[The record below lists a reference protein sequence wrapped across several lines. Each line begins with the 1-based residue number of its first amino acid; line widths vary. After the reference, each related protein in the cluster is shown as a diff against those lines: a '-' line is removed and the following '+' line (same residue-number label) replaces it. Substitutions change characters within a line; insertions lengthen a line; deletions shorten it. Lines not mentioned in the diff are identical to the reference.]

1 MKKNILL
8 KEAKKTTSGITLI
21 ALVVTIV
28 ILIILATISL
38 NLLFNKNGIIKQAQL
53 AKEIQANAE
62 AREKEQLDTIEEEA
76 NKIISNVIDQE
87 KSEEKLEMTI
97 AEAKAAV
104 TSYETLQEYIGTK
117 ITDYNPKAG
126 GTWRIFYYDEA
137 GEFGTTGKLY
147 LKRDFVSNDTSLSSH
162 IDYLPSEQG
171 LKIMKAM
178 NPKWRDYPTVGAN
191 TIDLENEHCVAWLC
205 DPEVWNDNYKTDQA
219 DYAIG
224 SPSVEMY
231 MKAYN
236 VWKTGN
242 KDATNLICKVEGEN
256 GYSVGANNSYK
267 SDVGWVTD
275 ENVLESGPKNIF
287 MTSGEN
293 YWWLASPSA
302 RSAKAVDYINGFYIN
317 VSNYNYV
324 RAQGV
329 CPIVSL

>member
-104 TSYETLQEYIGTK
+104 TSYETLQKYIGKK

-126 GTWRIFYYDEA
+126 GTWRIFYYDET
-137 GEFGTTGKLY
+137 GEFGTAGKLY

-162 IDYLPSEQG
+162 IDYTPSEQG

-242 KDATNLICKVEGEN
+242 KDATNLICKVEGKN
-256 GYSVGANNSYK
+256 GYSVGANNTYDNSGYYTNNNTIE
-267 SDVGWVTD
+267 V
-275 ENVLESGPKNIF
+275 GPKNIF
-287 MTSGEN
+287 MTSGTN
-293 YWWLASPSA
+293 YCWLASPS
-302 RSAKAVDYINGFYIN
+302 SGYNFAVLY
-317 VSNYNYV
+317 VSGRNERVGGLTYSDNI
-324 RAQGV
+324 GV